1 MGMRALLRVLV
12 VAGAFVLPPAALAA
26 GGFAA
31 GSDGLGDPMFPLAGN
46 GGYDVTNYS
55 LTLDYTPSG
64 NRLVGTVV
72 ITARATQNLSSFDL
86 DFRMHDV
93 TRVLVNGA
101 AASFG
106 YAKDQELVVTP
117 AAGLVQGKTFTVTV
131 DYAGTPLV
139 VTDPDQS
146 IEGWVPTDDGAFVV
160 NEPQGSPGW
169 YPANDNPRDK
179 ATYDFRVTVPAGLTV
194 MANGVLVSQTTSG
207 GKTTWVWRESD
218 PMAPYLATTTLGK
231 FDLTV
236 SRVGGVPSYVAVD
249 PQLAKGQV
257 LSKLPEAVELYSSI
271 YGPYPFDAVGAIVD
285 KAKVVGYSLET
296 QTKPN
301 FPYVPDEATLVH
313 ELSHMWFGDSLTLEV
328 WPDIWLQEGFA
339 TWSEWIWSERQGN
352 KSAHQWFEQLYNTP
366 AQDTGFWGPA
376 VADFTDPAL
385 LFNGTVYYRGG
396 MTLQALREKI
406 GDLAFFQLL
415 RNWATQNRY
424 GTVTTPQF
432 IALAEKESGQ
442 DLTQFFK
449 VWIYQAE
456 KPAPGSW

>member
-1 MGMRALLRVLV
+1 MHGRRYAAVAAAFGVLLAPGIA
-12 VAGAFVLPPAALAA
+12 AGAV
-26 GGFAA
+26 
-31 GSDGLGDPMFPLAGN
+31 GSAGLGDPMFPQAGN
-46 GGYDVTNYS
+46 GGYDVQHYS

-64 NRLVGTVV
+64 NQLTGDVV
-72 ITARATQNLSSFDL
+72 ITARATQNLSRFDL
-86 DFRMHDV
+86 DFRWPEAGIAQ
-93 TRVLVNGA
+93 VLVNGA

-106 YAKDQELVVTP
+106 REGAQELVVTP

-131 DYAGTPLV
+131 GYSGTPLV

-169 YPANDNPRDK
+169 YPVNDNPRDK
-179 ATYDFRVTVPAGLTV
+179 ATFDFRVTVPEGLTV
-194 MANGVLVSQTTSG
+194 MANGVLVSSATAG
-207 GKTTWVWRESD
+207 GKTTWFWRETD

-231 FDLTV
+231 FDLTT
-236 SRVGGVPSYVAVD
+236 STTSGIPTYVAVD

-257 LSKLPEAVELYSSI
+257 LSKLPEAVNFYTSL
-271 YGPYPFDAVGAIVD
+271 YGPYPFNAVGAIVD
-285 KAKVVGYSLET
+285 SAKVVGYSLET

-301 FPYVPDEATLVH
+301 FPYVPNEATLVH
-313 ELSHMWFGDSLTLEV
+313 ELAHMWYGDSVTLTE
-328 WPDIWLQEGFA
+328 WPDIWLHEGFA

-366 AQDTGFWGPA
+366 EKDTAFWGPA
-376 VADFTDPAL
+376 VAAFTDPAL

-406 GDLAFFQLL
+406 GDLAFFQLM
-415 RNWATQNRY
+415 RTWAQQNRY
-424 GTVTTPQF
+424 GNVTTAQF
-432 IALAEKESGQ
+432 IALAEKLSGQ

-449 VWIYQAE
+449 VWIFQAE

>member
-1 MGMRALLRVLV
+1 
-12 VAGAFVLPPAALAA
+12 
-26 GGFAA
+26 
-31 GSDGLGDPMFPLAGN
+31 MFPLAGN

-93 TRVLVNGA
+93 TRALVDGA

-117 AAGLVQGKTFTVTV
+117 AAGLVQGKSFTATV

-169 YPANDNPRDK
+169 YPANDNP
-179 ATYDFRVTVPAGLTV
+179 P
-194 MANGVLVSQTTSG
+194 
-207 GKTTWVWRESD
+207 
-218 PMAPYLATTTLGK
+218 
-231 FDLTV
+231 
-236 SRVGGVPSYVAVD
+236 
-249 PQLAKGQV
+249 
-257 LSKLPEAVELYSSI
+257 
-271 YGPYPFDAVGAIVD
+271 
-285 KAKVVGYSLET
+285 
-296 QTKPN
+296 
-301 FPYVPDEATLVH
+301 
-313 ELSHMWFGDSLTLEV
+313 
-328 WPDIWLQEGFA
+328 
-339 TWSEWIWSERQGN
+339 
-352 KSAHQWFEQLYNTP
+352 
-366 AQDTGFWGPA
+366 
-376 VADFTDPAL
+376 
-385 LFNGTVYYRGG
+385 VYYRGG
-396 MTLQALREKI
+396 ITLQALREKI

-415 RNWATQNRY
+415 RDWATQNRY

-456 KPAPGSW
+456 QPAPGSW